1 MSQDLLLQLERLYA
15 KQQLPAVEGNPC
27 QSCFACCTA
36 TGHLTHRISELEL
49 AYVAWKVGPDAA
61 DELSRYAARERDEEG
76 RLRFEHCPHYR
87 GGCGIYPHRPFS
99 CRVFGHF
106 RERGTELPGGCTFQ
120 GRETEFS
127 RQEYYGVV
135 PGARALRPLLREFSL
150 LARPRSGGA
159 SGPSQEAPL
168 DWLDQEDP
176 VDRALG
182 HLAGGHY
189 DQALSELLAQLE
201 RQPEGSG
208 FVWHT
213 LGLVYGL
220 LDRPGLAV
228 EAFRR
233 AVAVMPDQADC
244 LTQLGT
250 SLMLNGSLRE
260 GMIHLARVAELDPDQ
275 STAIGML
282 GYGHLVLEEWDQAAT
297 NLSRALELEPEN
309 GFYAL
314 RLASARLALGQSQQ
328 AIPLLERA
336 AGFEPTRHQALA
348 RLQSLALTCSES
360 ERAGP

>member
-15 KQQLPAVEGNPC
+15 EQQLPPVQGNPC

-49 AYVAWKVGPDAA
+49 AYVAWKVSPEAA
-61 DELSRYAARERDEEG
+61 EELSRYATRERDEEG
-76 RLRFEHCPHYR
+76 RLRFEQCPHYQ
-87 GGCGIYPHRPFS
+87 GGCRIYAHRPFS

-120 GRETEFS
+120 GRETEFA
-127 RQEYYGVV
+127 RQDYYRVV
-135 PGARALRPLLREFSL
+135 PGARELRPLLREFSL
-150 LARPRSGGA
+150 LARPRTEQA
-159 SGPSQEAPL
+159 AGPAREAPL
-168 DWLDQEDP
+168 DWLDQGDP

-189 DQALSELLAQLE
+189 DQALSELLGQLE

-220 LDRPGLAV
+220 LDRPALAV

-233 AVAVMPDQADC
+233 AVALMPGQADC

-260 GMIHLARVAELDPDQ
+260 GMTHLARVAELDPGQ
-275 STAIGML
+275 ATAPGML
-282 GYGHLVLEEWDQAAT
+282 GYGHLLLEEWDQAAAHLT
-297 NLSRALELEPEN
+297 RALELEPEN

-336 AGFEPTRHQALA
+336 AGFEPTRSQALA
-348 RLQSLALTCSES
+348 QLAATK
-360 ERAGP
+360 R